1 MDIGKLHVLLVHF
14 PIALA
19 LSTVLADFLWAI
31 TRKDYFR
38 ICGMYCLVL
47 AAIAVIPTAITGDQM
62 LDTVESGLT
71 PDNLKI
77 ADTHEDLALTSLALI
92 IAAAVLRGIQKNRP
106 QKIWLVIY
114 SILIVLILGFITLTG
129 HYGGMLVF
137 GKDYLSGIF

>member
-19 LSTVLADFLWAI
+19 LSAVLADFLWAT

-47 AAIAVIPTAITGDQM
+47 AAVSVIPTAFTGDQL

-71 PDNLKI
+71 PDNLKMAHI
-77 ADTHEDLALTSLALI
+77 HKNLAITSLALV
-92 IAAAVLRGIQKNRP
+92 IAAAVIRGIQKNRP
-106 QKIWLVIY
+106 QKVWLVIY
-114 SILIVLILGFITLTG
+114 SILIVLILGFITATG